1 MRTEKEV
8 RYRLERMKEVLAI
21 LEKAPILRD
30 QTLRTR
36 IEMSAVIEE
45 LEVIL
50 DDPIPENPDEGP

>member
-1 MRTEKEV
+1 MRTEKEI
-8 RYRLERMKEVLAI
+8 RYRLERLKECLAI
-21 LEKAPILRD
+21 LEAPVLRD
-30 QTLRTR
+30 ATLRTR

>member
-1 MRTEKEV
+1 
-8 RYRLERMKEVLAI
+8 MKEVLAI